1 MGAIIAPC
9 ILAENFDQYKTAVE
23 RLAPFAERVHI
34 DFCDGEFA
42 PSFTVGINDM
52 SWPENW
58 QVDIHAMVARPSEYV
73 QQLIAK
79 KPGMIVFH
87 AEVQEDL
94 LTIIRYVKQA
104 GIKVGVALQRST
116 VPLSVRPVIEEVDHV
131 QIFSGNLGHHGGV
144 ASLMQLEKVR
154 LVRAIRPT
162 VEIGW
167 DGGVTVENAFTLAQ
181 GGVEVLN
188 VGGTI
193 ASSNDPAGVYKK
205 LVSEINKQGVI

>member
-1 MGAIIAPC
+1 MGAVIAPC
-9 ILAENFDQYKTAVE
+9 ILAENSDQYQAAVA
-23 RLAPFAERVHI
+23 RLTPFAERVHI

-42 PSFTVGINDM
+42 PTFTVGLEAM

-73 QQLIAK
+73 QQLASK
-79 KPGMIVFH
+79 KPSLIVFH
-87 AEVQEDL
+87 AEISEDL
-94 LTIIRYVKQA
+94 LPVIRYLKQL
-104 GIKVGVALQRST
+104 GIKSGVALQRST
-116 VPLSVRPVIEEVDHV
+116 VPLSVRTVIEEVDHV
-131 QIFSGNLGHHGGV
+131 QIFSGNLGQHGGV
-144 ASLMQLEKVR
+144 ASLMQLEKLR
-154 LVRAIRPT
+154 LIRAIRPS

-193 ASSNDPAGVYKK
+193 AKSDEPQGVYGR
-205 LVSEINKQGVI
+205 LVSEINKRGVI